1 MTLNRRLLFSTAL
14 LLPLSLAACASTPV
28 PTRFAPL
35 SYSYLPP
42 ITLKVASIRVR
53 DRYVPSPG
61 AATMIAQ
68 APEAPATALTTMAQQ
83 RLVADG
89 APGAATFIIKRA
101 SLDQIGGQLTGT
113 LAVELLIR
121 TSNGQQVGYAE
132 ASVSRS
138 EPAPSVGAS
147 QARIRAALYQMTEHM
162 MNDMNV
168 QFQYQVQRSLPGWLA
183 YGAAM
188 PSATPP
194 SNPGMSGI
202 AAQPLNAPPLST
214 PSLSTPSLPASPN
227 Q

>member
-1 MTLNRRLLFSTAL
+1 MMTINRRLLLSTAI
-14 LLPLSLAACASTPV
+14 LLPLSLAACSSTPV
-28 PTRFAPL
+28 PTSFAPL

-53 DRYVPSPG
+53 DQYVPGPG

-68 APEAPATALTTMAQQ
+68 APEAPATALT
-83 RLVADG
+83 
-89 APGAATFIIKRA
+89 A
-101 SLDQIGGQLTGT
+101 SLDQIGGALTVAMT
-113 LAVELLIR
+113 VELLIR
-121 TSNGQQVGYAE
+121 TSTGQQVGYAE

-138 EPAPSVGAS
+138 QPAPSVGAS
-147 QARIRAALYQMTEHM
+147 QARIRAALYQMTKDM

-168 QFQYQVQRSLPGWLA
+168 QFQYQVQRSLPDWLA

-202 AAQPLNAPPLST
+202 AAQPLNAPPL
-214 PSLSTPSLPASPN
+214 PPAPN